1 MKELGTY
8 LLMLAMMVFLA
19 FAFVRGLELQEFVDQ
34 AQAAKRMQVLDT
46 PPAAPTGLQPN
57 YGAPSEP
64 KVRHFQDAS
73 RKARGVE

>member
-34 AQAAKRMQVLDT
+34 AKAAKRMQVLDT
-46 PPAAPTGLQPN
+46 PPAAPTHL
-57 YGAPSEP
+57 
-64 KVRHFQDAS
+64 R
-73 RKARGVE
+73 